1 MEVSNMVDEELE
13 KLKKK
18 QLEEM
23 LKLHNQSEISKKT
36 SVIDLDATNFEK
48 EIAKDDLTLVDFW
61 AEWCGPCKSMHPIF
75 TRLARKYDYVNFARV
90 NVDTNQNIAM
100 KFGVQSIPTFI
111 MFRSGK
117 PIDKMIGAVGEPGI
131 HMICKKYS

>member
-1 MEVSNMVDEELE
+1 MIDEELE

-48 EIAKDDLTLVDFW
+48 QIAKDD
-61 AEWCGPCKSMHPIF
+61 
-75 TRLARKYDYVNFARV
+75 
-90 NVDTNQNIAM
+90 
-100 KFGVQSIPTFI
+100 
-111 MFRSGK
+111 
-117 PIDKMIGAVGEPGI
+117 
-131 HMICKKYS
+131 

>member
-1 MEVSNMVDEELE
+1 MIDEELE
-13 KLKKK
+13 RLKKK

-23 LKLHNQSEISKKT
+23 LNHQNKSNESEKISVVDLDITNFDEIISK
-36 SVIDLDATNFEK
+36 DR
-48 EIAKDDLTLVDFW
+48 LTLVDFW

-75 TRLARKYDYVNFARV
+75 TRLAKKYENIKFVRV
-90 NVDTNQNIAM
+90 NVDNNQNISM

-111 MFRSGK
+111 MFKNGK